1 LLIAT
6 HSCCFKCLKE
16 QNLDLS
22 ICQNSHL
29 NLSCTNEILIKDLI
43 AKYTNNVL
51 SECVVFA
58 GLEPILQFDE
68 ILNFIKEFR
77 KIYTDDIVIYTG
89 YYEYEIQNEVNML
102 KDFENIIIK
111 FGRFVPNKPSIYDN
125 ILKIKLVSD
134 NQYAKRIEDL

>member
-1 LLIAT
+1 M
-6 HSCCFKCLKE
+6 
-16 QNLDLS
+16 
-22 ICQNSHL
+22 